1 VREIGVKVAGLL
13 TSHKK
18 IHDIVYRAHNRLYI
32 SQVLTTYLPPL
43 LVITMI
49 EDAWEDVSL
58 PQDRSAQDSVAS
70 LLKRIKKLRCSQ
82 VLSMFGPMAS
92 FLLHYGPPGKS
103 ALEPLR

>member
-1 VREIGVKVAGLL
+1 VAGLL

-18 IHDIVYRAHNRLYI
+18 IHDIVCRAHNRLYI
-32 SQVLTTYLPPL
+32 SQVLTTYPPPL

-49 EDAWEDVSL
+49 EDVSL

-70 LLKRIKKLRCSQ
+70 LLKRIKKVGCSQ
-82 VLSMFGPMAS
+82 VLSMFGSMAF
-92 FLLHYGPPGKS
+92 FLLHYGPP

>member
-1 VREIGVKVAGLL
+1 VAGLL

-58 PQDRSAQDSVAS
+58 PQGRSAQDSVAS
-70 LLKRIKKLRCSQ
+70 LLKRIKKVRCSQ
-82 VLSMFGPMAS
+82 VLSMFGSIAFS
-92 FLLHYGPPGKS
+92 FLLHYGPP